1 MTCAILPDSLRS
13 ASNTYDIDKNVLK
26 SVVKVKRIRPN
37 SPLRS
42 ERSWLFVNFSHHHL
56 AARPTKAIQI
66 IKYSINLRLKETFSE
81 NSICIISSPSTKWE
95 FQSIS
100 DESWLSEFLIRTSG
114 ANSGSG
120 KKLCSVELR
129 RNENYRNLTVPK
141 HFLSLFILNFTTISE

>member
-1 MTCAILPDSLRS
+1 MTCAIFPDSLRS
-13 ASNTYDIDKNVLK
+13 ASEAYDIDKNVLK

-37 SPLRS
+37 SQLRVKDLS
-42 ERSWLFVNFSHHHL
+42 FINFSHHHQ
-56 AARPTKAIQI
+56 ATRPTKAIQI

-81 NSICIISSPSTKWE
+81 NSICIISSPSTEWE

-100 DESWLSEFLIRTSG
+100 DESWLSEFLIRMSG
-114 ANSGSG
+114 VESGSG
-120 KKLCSVELR
+120 KKLCFAELR